1 MPEYLAPGVYIEEV
15 STGPRPIEGVST
27 STAGFVGET
36 ERGPTHP
43 VLVTSWSNYY
53 QWFGGYVDR
62 NPGTPNIFLPYAVRG
77 FFDNGGQP
85 RFRGRVL
92 GPGSVAA
99 SGGFGKCLGGAIW
112 GGGRGENLFYR

>member
-53 QWFGGYVDR
+53 QWFGGYRHPD
-62 NPGTPNIFLPYAVRG
+62 PCPPKIFLPFAGLG
-77 FFDNGGQP
+77 FFADGAATP
-85 RFRGRVL
+85 ILARVL
-92 GPGSVAA
+92 GPGARA
-99 SGGFGKCLGGAIW
+99 
-112 GGGRGENLFYR
+112 GESDAWEW

>member
-43 VLVTSWSNYY
+43 VLVTSCSNYY
-53 QWFGGYVDR
+53 QWFGGSVR
-62 NPGTPNIFLPYAVRG
+62 PNPGTPNLFLSSAVRG
-77 FFDNGGQP
+77 FVANGGHTVFDAAFTAP
-85 RFRGRVL
+85 A
-92 GPGSVAA
+92 PVASSLHLPNCA
-99 SGGFGKCLGGAIW
+99 
-112 GGGRGENLFYR
+112 